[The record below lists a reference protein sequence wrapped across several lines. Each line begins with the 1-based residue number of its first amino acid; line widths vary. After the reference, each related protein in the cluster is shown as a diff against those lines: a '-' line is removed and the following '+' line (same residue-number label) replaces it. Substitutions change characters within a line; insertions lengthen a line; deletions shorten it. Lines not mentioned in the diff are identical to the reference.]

1 MTKQFALVVL
11 NWNGKQLLE
20 QFLPNLTNCSPEA
33 NLYVIDNDST
43 DGSQEL
49 VKTAFPNITLIQN
62 KGNYGYAKGYN
73 EGLKNV
79 KEPILILINSDI
91 EVTQNWLQPIS
102 ELFNNEPS
110 TAIVQPKILDYKNK
124 QYFEYAGAAGGF
136 IDKYGFPYCRG
147 RIFDSIEEDL
157 GQYNDI
163 IEIFWA
169 SGACLFIRNEVFNE
183 LNGFDENY
191 FAHQEEIDLCW
202 RAKNKGFTVKYCGF
216 STVFHI
222 GGATLK
228 YNNPRKTYLNFRNS
242 LLTLYKNLPN
252 KGKFTTIFIRLCLD
266 GIAGIRF
273 ILMLKPAHCFAI
285 VRSHFA
291 FYKRIPI
298 YRKREKT
305 SKINKYFTSNSII
318 ISYFVRGKKTY

>member
-20 QFLPNLTNCSPEA
+20 QFLPNLEEFSPEA
-33 NLYVIDNDST
+33 NVYVIDNAST

-49 VKTAFPNITLIQN
+49 IRQSFPNVTLIQN
-62 KGNYGYAKGYN
+62 NGNYGYAKGYN
-73 EGLKNV
+73 EGLKHLQ
-79 KEPILILINSDI
+79 EPILILINSDI
-91 EVTQNWLQPIS
+91 EVTENWLQPIAK
-102 ELFNNEPS
+102 LFDEEPTTS
-110 TAIVQPKILDYKNK
+110 IIQPKILDYKNK
-124 QYFEYAGAAGGF
+124 KYFEYAGAAGGF

-147 RIFDSIEEDL
+147 RIFNSIEEDN
-157 GQYNDI
+157 GQYNDV

-169 SGACLFIRNEVFNE
+169 SGACLFIRNEIFLE

-202 RAKNKGFTVKYCGF
+202 RARNKGNIIKYCGL

-228 YNNPRKTYLNFRNS
+228 YNNPQKTYLNFRNS

-252 KGKFTTIFIRLCLD
+252 EGKFSIIFIRLCLD

-273 ILMLKPAHCFAI
+273 ALMLQPSHCLAI
-285 VRSHFA
+285 IRSHFA
-291 FYKRIPI
+291 FYKRIPWYKDKI
-298 YRKREKT
+298 NGI
-305 SKINKYFTSNSII
+305 KINKYFASNSII
-318 ISYFVRGKKTY
+318 FSYFVKRKKVY

>member
-20 QFLPNLTNCSPEA
+20 QFLPNLIRNSPEA
-33 NLYVIDNDST
+33 NIYVIDNNST

-49 VKTAFPNITLIQN
+49 IKTNFLEVTLIQN
-62 KGNYGYAKGYN
+62 KSNYGYAKGYN
-73 EGLKNV
+73 EGLKNL
-79 KEPILILINSDI
+79 KESVLILINSDV
-91 EVTQNWLQPIS
+91 EVTPNWLEPIAK
-102 ELFNNEPS
+102 LFNDEPQ
-110 TAIVQPKILDYKNK
+110 TAIVQPKILDYTNK

-147 RIFDSIEEDL
+147 RIFDSIEKDL
-157 GQYNDI
+157 GQYNDS

-169 SGACLFIRNEVFNE
+169 SGACLFIRNEVFQQ
-183 LNGFDENY
+183 LKGFDENY

-202 RAKNKGFTVKYCGF
+202 RAKNEGLSIKYCGF
-216 STVFHI
+216 STVYHI

-228 YNNPRKTYLNFRNS
+228 YNSPQKTYLNFRNS

-252 KGKFTTIFIRLCLD
+252 KVKFSTIFIRLCFD

-273 ILMLKPAHCFAI
+273 LLMGKPKHCFAI
-285 VRSHFA
+285 VQSHFA
-291 FYKRIPI
+291 FYKRISLYSKKSAIP
-298 YRKREKT
+298 
-305 SKINKYFTSNSII
+305 KINKYFASNSII
-318 ISYFVRGKKTY
+318 FSYFVKGKKEY

>member
-20 QFLPNLTNCSPEA
+20 KFLPNLLINSPEA
-33 NLYVIDNDST
+33 NIYVIDNNST

-49 VKTAFPNITLIQN
+49 IKTDFSEVTLIEN

-73 EGLKNV
+73 EGLKNLN
-79 KEPILILINSDI
+79 EPILILINSDVQ
-91 EVTQNWLQPIS
+91 VTPNWLQPIIK
-102 ELFNNEPS
+102 LFNDEPE

-147 RIFDSIEEDL
+147 RIFDSIEQDL
-157 GQYNDI
+157 GQYNDS

-169 SGACLFIRNEVFNE
+169 SGACLFIRNEVFHD
-183 LNGFDENY
+183 LKGFDENY

-202 RAKNKGFTVKYCGF
+202 RAKNKGFSIKYCGF
-216 STVFHI
+216 STVYHI

-228 YNNPRKTYLNFRNS
+228 YNSPQKTYLNFRNS

-252 KGKFTTIFIRLCLD
+252 KGKFSTIFIRLCLD

-273 ILMLKPAHCFAI
+273 ILMGKPKHCFAI
-285 VRSHFA
+285 IRSHFA
-291 FYKRIPI
+291 FYKRIHF
-298 YRKREKT
+298 YRKKPAT
-305 SKINKYFTSNSII
+305 PKINKYFATNSII
-318 ISYFVRGKKTY
+318 FSYFVQGKKRY